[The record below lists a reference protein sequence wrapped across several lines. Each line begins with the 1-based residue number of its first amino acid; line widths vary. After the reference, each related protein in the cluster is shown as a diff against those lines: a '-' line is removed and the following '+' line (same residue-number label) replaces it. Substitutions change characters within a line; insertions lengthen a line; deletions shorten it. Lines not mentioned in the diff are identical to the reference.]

1 MQVQQS
7 ISLKLIILCLV
18 AMVIGG
24 LWAADRAGMIDLNIA
39 LQKLPVLNKNKYVKE
54 PAPASKSPVISPI
67 ELENQKLR
75 NDLKNMEA
83 KFAAFENEKTK
94 LLEQIYQL
102 QQELTE
108 LRAYKEKNENKAIQ
122 AKELAYY
129 YKEMK
134 PEAVL
139 KVMENLDDDTV
150 ITILPLLNKEQAGKI
165 LGLMEPQRAAR
176 ITQLLLG
183 NQ

>member
-24 LWAADRAGMIDLNIA
+24 LWAADQAGMIELNLA
-39 LQKLPVLNKNKYVKE
+39 FQKLPVLNKYVKE
-54 PAPASKSPVISPI
+54 PAPVSSSPVISPI

-75 NDLKNMEA
+75 NDLKDLEA
-83 KFAAFENEKTK
+83 KFAAFENEKTR

-108 LRAYKEKNENKAIQ
+108 LRAYKERNENKAIQ
-122 AKELAYY
+122 AKELALYY
-129 YKEMK
+129 NEMK

-150 ITILPLLNKEQAGKI
+150 ITILPLLNKEQTGKI